1 VLTSGPPHCGTI
13 GHSSLQRRIRVGTTR
28 RACSARLIRR
38 PSEKALGRLVRADD
52 DPPLVGNERRVS
64 RSCRKLSRIPGRHP
78 SPRPLSRASAPGI
91 GKTGYR
97 PARRPPAASV
107 SLRSSTSLAP
117 NLILHVGP
125 FARPRKAQRW
135 RPSNS
140 TDRPAPSAGDC
151 GSAERGDQI
160 RKLLLRTKRGS
171 PRVGGGGGT
180 SAE

>member
-1 VLTSGPPHCGTI
+1 MLTSRLPHCGTI

-52 DPPLVGNERRVS
+52 DPPLVGNERRGGL
-64 RSCRKLSRIPGRHP
+64 SCRKLSRIPGRHP

-91 GKTGYR
+91 GKTGCQ
-97 PARRPPAASV
+97 PARRPQAASV
-107 SLRSSTSLAP
+107 SLRSSTYLAP

-125 FARPRKAQRW
+125 FARPRRAQRW
-135 RPSNS
+135 RPSTS
-140 TDRPAPSAGDC
+140 TDRPAPSAGDR

-160 RKLLLRTKRGS
+160 RKLPLKRKRGS
-171 PRVGGGGGT
+171 PRVGGEGGT